1 MAERKWVDERHF
13 PSRRKGDGEIRREIW
28 IDEDSGAVTRYNLAY
43 INPELFQA
51 DNGRVLGY
59 DNRHG
64 VHHRHYLGI
73 SRTIRLKTFE
83 SIEAAFER
91 NFARILR
98 VLRRKRARRKGKT

>member
-1 MAERKWVDERHF
+1 MAERKLVDERHF

-28 IDEDSGAVTRYNLAY
+28 IDEETGAVTRYNLTY
-43 INPELFQA
+43 LNPELFQA

-59 DNRHG
+59 DNHRG
-64 VHHRHYLGI
+64 VHHRHYLGV
-73 SRTIRLKTFE
+73 SRKVRLGTLQ

-98 VLRRKRARRKGKT
+98 LIHRRRVKRKGKT